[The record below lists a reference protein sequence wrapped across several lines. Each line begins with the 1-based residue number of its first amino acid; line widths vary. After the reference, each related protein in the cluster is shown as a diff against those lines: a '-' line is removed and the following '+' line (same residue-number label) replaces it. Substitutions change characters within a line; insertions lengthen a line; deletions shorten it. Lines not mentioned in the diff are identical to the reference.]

1 MGHNSFIKGSITRLT
16 GVQSLSAGAAL
27 HCSYIWLGGGPSVVP
42 VRAQRIP
49 AAMAVM
55 EVSSVEV
62 TSFLFLSFSHK
73 SLVAPGMIHGTNNNF
88 CWMVGP
94 RTRGQEREKRWLFCV
109 IMSTCNCAHTRETA
123 GKVCAITP
131 NDMYAP
137 IITMYMIIEEGCL
150 LTL

>member
-94 RTRGQEREKRWLFCV
+94 RTRGQERKKKVV
-109 IMSTCNCAHTRETA
+109 ILCDNVNVQLCTHQRNSRKSLCN
-123 GKVCAITP
+123 
-131 NDMYAP
+131 YSQ
-137 IITMYMIIEEGCL
+137 
-150 LTL
+150 